1 MLYLILGASGQVGS
15 ALCDHYFEKGDSI
28 ETFDIASAPHED
40 LRLKSNSILRK
51 KFERSD
57 FVFFLAFD
65 VGGSRYL
72 KKYQKSFDF
81 LQNNMKIMVNT
92 FELLKET
99 KKPFIFTSSQMS
111 NMHFSSYGTLKR
123 LGEHYTES
131 LGGLVVKFWNVYGI
145 ETNLEKSHVITDFII
160 KARDKGVINM
170 LTDGDEFRQFLHVED
185 CCRCL
190 DILSQKYAT
199 LDRKENYHISSF
211 QTHCV
216 HGVASLVAKNFPHTV
231 PVIKGEARDCVQG
244 GGQSESPDRYI
255 LNFWEPKI
263 SLKEGIKRMYDYY
276 V

>member
-1 MLYLILGASGQVGS
+1 MRYLILGSSGQVGS
-15 ALCDHYFEKGDSI
+15 ALYEHYFKKGDI
-28 ETFDIASAPHED
+28 VEGFDIVDGLDQD
-40 LRLKSNSILRK
+40 LRWKNNSILMEK
-51 KFERSD
+51 LDRSD

-72 KKYQKSFDF
+72 KKYQKTFDF
-81 LQNNMKIMVNT
+81 LQNNVEIMGNT
-92 FELLKET
+92 FELLRKT

-131 LGGLVVKFWNVYGI
+131 LGGLIVKFWNVYGI
-145 ETNLEKSHVITDFII
+145 ETDLEKSHVITDFII
-160 KARDKGVINM
+160 KARDEGVINM
-170 LTDGDEFRQFLHVED
+170 LTDGKEFRQFLHVED

-190 DILSQKYAT
+190 DTLSQKYET